1 MTRRIAIIGF
11 GKIAEVAHLPAIRAD
26 SRYTLAA
33 AVSVDPVPD
42 IGVPVYPSADAL
54 FDAMAGRLDAVV
66 IATPPAPRYAI
77 ACQALAAGL
86 DVLLEKPPAA
96 TLGEL
101 DDLARRAHEAGRTIY
116 AGWHAQHAAGV
127 SGAAAALADAG
138 IAALDISWSENVREF
153 HPGQEWIWSASG
165 FGVFDTG
172 INALSI
178 ATHILPI
185 PLIVQAATLQI
196 PANRQAPIS
205 AQIDFVGSQRRAQFD
220 WRSDDP
226 PDWRITVVT
235 DRGQQVGLRDG
246 GATLLID
253 GKRMESTAPSGYP
266 SIYDKFARLCS
277 SGAVAIDARPMRVVA
292 DAFLVATREQVAP
305 FA

>member
-11 GKIAEVAHLPAIRAD
+11 GKIAQVAHLPAIRAD
-26 SRYTLAA
+26 SRYALAA
-33 AVSVDPVPD
+33 AVSVDSVPD
-42 IGVPVYPSADAL
+42 IGVPVYPSAAAL

-77 ACQALAAGL
+77 ACHALAAGL

-96 TLGEL
+96 TLGQL
-101 DDLARRAHEAGRTIY
+101 DDLARRARKSGRAIY

-127 SGAAAALADAG
+127 RGAAAALEGAD
-138 IAALDISWSENVREF
+138 IVALDISWSENVREF
-153 HPGQEWIWSASG
+153 HPGQEWIWDAGG

-178 ATHILPI
+178 ATHILPE
-185 PLIVQAATLQI
+185 PLIVQAATLHI
-196 PANRQAPIS
+196 PANRQAPIA
-205 AQIDFVGSQRRAQFD
+205 AQIDFAGGQRRAQFD
-220 WRSDDP
+220 WRSNGP

-235 DRGQQVGLRDG
+235 GKGQKVELCNG

-253 GKRMESTAPSGYP
+253 GNRMECGAPSGYP
-266 SIYDKFARLCS
+266 SIYDEFAMLCN
-277 SGAVAIDARPMRVVA
+277 SGTVAIDAEPLRVVA
-292 DAFLVATREQVAP
+292 DAFLVAGREQVAP